1 MIFPSNNPTVAKF
14 RGMFGVSGYNN
25 FSDLV
30 DRGFECVSNLLT
42 S

>member
-1 MIFPSNNPTVAKF
+1 
-14 RGMFGVSGYNN
+14 MFGVSGYNN

-42 S
+42 SWENRY